1 MTASLLSFHDSWCDR
16 TYLWF
21 MLLVVGEGRRE
32 EGLLR
37 IHCLK
42 ETGEALHIQLFHG
55 SVNAYVDSSQHN
67 GLIRTLHGAFYSLA
81 NSAVLLGGFAVT
93 FGCCSCMGNY
103 EY

>member
-1 MTASLLSFHDSWCDR
+1 MP
-16 TYLWF
+16 
-21 MLLVVGEGRRE
+21 LVVGEGRRE

-42 ETGEALHIQLFHG
+42 ETGEALHVQLFHG